1 MEVELN
7 PEESICRHCEG
18 TGEEPGKFIEGF
30 RITCQRCWGD
40 GKLDWVEMAMGKP
53 IPQTFSSSSVSSS
66 SCSTTS
72 TKKEGVKN
80 DTKWLHSRRFRNIG
94 NDFRQFYVRQKRAL
108 ERQLY
113 QKRGR

>member
-66 SCSTTS
+66 SCST
-72 TKKEGVKN
+72 
-80 DTKWLHSRRFRNIG
+80 KWLHSRMFRNIG